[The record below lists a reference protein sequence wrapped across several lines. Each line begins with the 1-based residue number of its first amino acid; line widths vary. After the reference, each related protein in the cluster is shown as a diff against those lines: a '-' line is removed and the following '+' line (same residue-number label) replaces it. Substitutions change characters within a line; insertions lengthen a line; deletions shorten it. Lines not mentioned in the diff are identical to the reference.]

1 MFAGTLRALTAATEL
16 VRHPGAMTSLLPSF
30 PHARTTPRSRRR
42 AAAVL
47 AATALLLSAC
57 SGVEERSDGPQGTAN
72 GATMSRTSPLT
83 GKVLDEQPG
92 HPILAVKIDNSGSA
106 QQVGLAK
113 ADMVVEELVEG
124 GITRLAT
131 FFYSSV
137 PSDAGPVRSMR
148 ATDIGIVAPLKAVL
162 VASGGAAPTWKRV
175 REANIRTV
183 SEGGRGFYRGA
194 GSAPYNL
201 FVDMDELVAPL
212 KPVKSLPAPYLP
224 FGEDALP
231 KGKPATRFTV
241 QFSQVSD
248 SSFEFRDGRYVNLD
262 GYSGSRG
269 DFVAD
274 TVLVLRV
281 RVGLA
286 GYRDPS
292 GFPVP
297 ETRFTGKGAATIFND
312 GRMVTGTWVKNGL
325 QAPLTL
331 RTKGGDL
338 RLPPGKVRIELVPDG
353 TGGLRIG

>member
-1 MFAGTLRALTAATEL
+1 
-16 VRHPGAMTSLLPSF
+16 MTSLLPVMT
-30 PHARTTPRSRRR
+30 PARTTATPRRR
-42 AAAVL
+42 ALVAL
-47 AATALLLSAC
+47 AAGAMLLTAC
-57 SGVEERSDGPQGTAN
+57 SGDAEGDAQDPQGMADGT
-72 GATMSRTSPLT
+72 TMSRTSPLT
-83 GKVLDEQPG
+83 GRVLPEQPG

-106 QQVGLAK
+106 QQVGLGK

-175 REANIRTV
+175 READIKTF

-201 FVDMDELVAPL
+201 FVDMDKLVAPL
-212 KPVKSLPAPYLP
+212 DPVDAVPEPYLP
-224 FGEDALP
+224 FGDAP
-231 KGKPATRFTV
+231 MPEGKPAKRFTAV
-241 QFSQVSD
+241 FSQASD
-248 SSFEFRDGRYVNLD
+248 SQFEFRGGRYVNTD
-262 GYSGSRG
+262 GYAGQGG
-269 DFVAD
+269 DFLAD

-292 GFPVP
+292 GYPVP
-297 ETRFTGKGAATIFND
+297 ETRFTGKGAATIFHG
-312 GRMVTGTWVKNGL
+312 GRMIAGTWSKDGL
-325 QAPLTL
+325 EAPLTL
-331 RTKGGDL
+331 RTKAGEL
-338 RLPPGKVRIELVPDG
+338 QLPPGKVRIELVPNG
-353 TGGLRIG
+353 TGSVRIG